1 MKKPTLFTAMLIIS
15 NLLSAQWIIQQNPS
29 YPSGHDLNDIFFI
42 DQEQGLTVGSQL
54 QLLTTDGGNSWDF
67 NLMSQWTL
75 NSVFFVDDLNGW
87 ACGGGIFH
95 TNDGIGINSTWEQ
108 QLYNSNNPLHLPKLF
123 FIDTLTGWCVGSH
136 PSSFNTCELLKTID
150 GGATWVQKY
159 AGFGWLFDITFSD
172 NLNGWAVGQTSY
184 NSSDVYSILHSND
197 GGETWEGMTSAP
209 TIPINSVFFVDSLN
223 GWITGNN
230 IGLNNHNFIYHTD
243 NGGENWVLQHDT
255 LSSSGAND
263 ITFTD
268 LNNGWAVGKNG
279 SILNTSDGGQNWEYQ
294 ESGTTAWL
302 NSVYFVDENHGWIC
316 GDSAIILYT
325 DNGGT
330 VGINEYSKIK
340 NKLNIFPN
348 PSNNIATITF
358 EFQQKELI
366 TLSVLNIRGQEVK
379 QISLGEKEKGQ
390 IDLDC
395 SNFSPGIYFINLQT
409 EKGILTE
416 KLIIE

>member
-1 MKKPTLFTAMLIIS
+1 M
-15 NLLSAQWIIQQNPS
+15 
-29 YPSGHDLNDIFFI
+29 SGAW
-42 DQEQGLTVGSQL
+42 S
-54 QLLTTDGGNSWDF
+54 
-67 NLMSQWTL
+67 L

-87 ACGGGIFH
+87 ACGGSGIWH
-95 TNDGIGINSTWEQ
+95 TNDGGIGFNSTWEQ
-108 QLYNSNNPLHLPKLF
+108 QLYNSNNPLYLPKLF

-150 GGATWVQKY
+150 GGATWVQQY

-172 NLNGWAVGQTSY
+172 NLNGWAVGYTSC
-184 NSSDVYSILHSND
+184 NDSADYSILHSND

-230 IGLNNHNFIYHTD
+230 FGSNNHNFIYHTD

-279 SILNTSDGGQNWEYQ
+279 SILHTSNGGQNWEYQ
-294 ESGTTAWL
+294 ESGTMAEL
-302 NSVYFVDENHGWIC
+302 RSVYFVDENHGWIC

-330 VGINEYSKIK
+330 VGINEYSKRK

-348 PSNNIATITF
+348 PSNDIATITF

-409 EKGILTE
+409 EKGIITE
-416 KLIIE
+416 KLIFE